1 MEERINLIKEKLTG
15 NLDFDIEYL
24 KSMYEVQNRVL
35 EDVQATIEAIEVVY
49 NELANETEEEQVEN
63 TKEDDEEE
71 TKAEVKVEVEED
83 KAEQE
88 TQVSAEHAEIDAM
101 INDLIANVNNE
112 SVDEALKNIEQI
124 IPKIEALSKSESDD
138 VIYCSFSSDF
148 EKSIFMDIFAEDK
161 TVIETPYANDVIY
174 VLYADLLTQKKRKR
188 AAMEALDRAI
198 YWNFLNREA
207 RINKLDLYL
216 SRQEI
221 VKYLD
226 CLAGLQ
232 KISYTAETLADCY
245 NRYAYVLNVLKDTKS
260 AYALYKLSYRYFNDE
275 NVANVI
281 AEFEKMEPSY
291 KELTDDEINS
301 IARDNEV
308 VIGPNSNII
317 KAHRN
322 LTTALVNNG
331 AIEEA
336 KLMLQNDYSMTRN
349 IEIAKLYDQLDQM
362 NNSDEENQDT
372 QELEEDHQDK
382 KETKKTSKKSAK
394 KGATRKTTKK
404 ASEDK

>member
-15 NLDFDIEYL
+15 NLDLDIEYL
-24 KSMYEVQNRVL
+24 KSMYEVQNKVL

-49 NELANETEEEQVEN
+49 NELANGTEEKQVEN
-63 TKEDDEEE
+63 TKEDDEED
-71 TKAEVKVEVEED
+71 TKNEEPKVEEED
-83 KAEQE
+83 KAEPE
-88 TQVSAEHAEIDAM
+88 TQVPAEHAEINAM

-112 SVDEALKNIEQI
+112 SVDEALKNIEQL
-124 IPKIEALSKSESDD
+124 IPKIEAISKSESDD

-148 EKSIFMDIFAEDK
+148 EKNIFMDIFAGDK

-207 RINKLDLYL
+207 RINKLELYL

-232 KISYTAETLADCY
+232 KISYTAEALADCY
-245 NRYAYVLNVLKDTKS
+245 NRYAYVFNILKDTKS

-281 AEFEKMEPSY
+281 AEYEKLDPSY
-291 KELTDDEINS
+291 KELSDAEINS

-322 LTTALVNNG
+322 LTTILVNNG

-336 KLMLQNDYSMTRN
+336 KLMLQNDYSMTRS

-362 NNSDEENQDT
+362 NNSDEENEDT
-372 QELEEDHQDK
+372 QELEDHQDK
-382 KETKKTSKKSAK
+382 VKTKKTSKKSATKSTTK
-394 KGATRKTTKK
+394 KATKK